1 MSYFYVEKMN
11 KRSYHNNDI
20 LCWRCNM
27 DKEILFMDRKA
38 SDNKYLHRDF
48 HLSADIGIAY
58 VGNNYG
64 DDAVKEYLVQF
75 TRSYFAKL
83 VDAVKLRGLIA
94 IEEYL
99 HRIFRAEEKEN
110 YLQTE
115 LTEQQIKV
123 KIIKCPAI
131 EYMKSAGRVP
141 SKWYGETTKT
151 VYPILAEMAG
161 IKFDLISYNE
171 DTGAAQYIFYK

>member
-1 MSYFYVEKMN
+1 MSYFHIEKIN

-20 LCWRCNM
+20 LCWWCNM

-99 HRIFRAEEKEN
+99 HRIFTAEEKSD
-110 YLQTE
+110 YIQTS
-115 LTEQQIKV
+115 LINNKLAV

-131 EYMKSAGRVP
+131 EYMKSVGRTP

-151 VYPILAEMAG
+151 VYPELANMCG
-161 IKFDLISYNE
+161 VSFNMISY
-171 DTGAAQYIFYK
+171 TLLQGI

>member
-1 MSYFYVEKMN
+1 MA
-11 KRSYHNNDI
+11 
-20 LCWRCNM
+20 
-27 DKEILFMDRKA
+27 KERLFMDRKA

-48 HLSADIGIAY
+48 HISADIGIAY

-75 TRSYFAKL
+75 TRSYF
-83 VDAVKLRGLIA
+83 VKLAEEVKARGLIA

-99 HRIFRAEEKEN
+99 HRIFTAEERAN
-110 YLQTE
+110 YLLTE
-115 LTEQQIKV
+115 LTDSELKV

-131 EYMKSAGRVP
+131 EFMLSTGRTQ

-151 VYPILAEMAG
+151 VYPELAKMCG
-161 IKFDLISYNE
+161 VNFNLITYDE
-171 DTGAAQYIFYK
+171 KTGSAEYIFYK